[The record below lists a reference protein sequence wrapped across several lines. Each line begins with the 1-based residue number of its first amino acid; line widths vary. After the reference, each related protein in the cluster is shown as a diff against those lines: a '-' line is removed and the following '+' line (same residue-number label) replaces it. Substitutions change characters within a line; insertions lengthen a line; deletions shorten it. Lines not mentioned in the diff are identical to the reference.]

1 MYYLYNPYSLSDKK
15 EGKYYTLENLKDIK
29 LFDFNSL
36 EELEDFWKEE
46 CVYQEWWPV
55 YKILNNSFKIIN
67 FNSED
72 EAKYEV
78 LKIENNIIDR
88 SE

>member
-1 MYYLYNPYSLSDKK
+1 MYYLYNPYSLSGKK
-15 EGKYYTLENLKDIK
+15 ERKYYTLENLKD
-29 LFDFNSL
+29 
-36 EELEDFWKEE
+36 FWKEE
-46 CVYQEWWPV
+46 CVCQEWWPV
-55 YKILNNSFKIIN
+55 YKILNNSFKIVD
-67 FNSED
+67 FNSEN